1 MKPQYKEIETKFDKT
16 IAALENEYSSIRAGR
31 ANTAIL
37 DKLSVDYYGSPT
49 KVNQLASLSI
59 QEARILVVQPYDSSV
74 LKEIE
79 KAILASDIG
88 INPQNDGKVLR
99 LTFPPLTEE
108 RRKDLCKQIQK
119 EAENAKIA
127 IRSIR
132 RDALEVYKAMKKK
145 SEITEDDLKVCE
157 KDIQDAT
164 DKYCKYID
172 DIAKKKEAEIME
184 I

>member
-1 MKPQYKEIETKFDKT
+1 MKPQYKEIEAKFDKT

-31 ANTAIL
+31 ANTAVL

-59 QEARILVVQPYDSSV
+59 QEARILVVQPYDSSI

-119 EAENAKIA
+119 EAENAKVA

-132 RDALEVYKAMKKK
+132 RDALEVYKAQKKK

-164 DKYCKYID
+164 DKYCKDID
-172 DIAKKKEAEIME
+172 DISKKKEAEIME